1 METKERE
8 LVLLKEMLSNRE
20 RILEKHDEHVNATEI
35 FVSKERE
42 HIEALEKTLKQRE
55 VAFSKKE
62 DYEQFFITHQLLK
75 QELIEE

>member
-35 FVSKERE
+35 LSR
-42 HIEALEKTLKQRE
+42 
-55 VAFSKKE
+55 KKE
-62 DYEQFFITHQLLK
+62 NI
-75 QELIEE
+75 